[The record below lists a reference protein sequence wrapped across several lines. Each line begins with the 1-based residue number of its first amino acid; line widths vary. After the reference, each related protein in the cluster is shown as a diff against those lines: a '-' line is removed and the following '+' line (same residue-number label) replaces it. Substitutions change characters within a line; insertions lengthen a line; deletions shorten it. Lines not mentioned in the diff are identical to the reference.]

1 MLWNYIN
8 TWNLA
13 AFEPFQGFNDII
25 FTSQGT
31 CIVISY
37 RCVYLDVW
45 RCNDIWKTEFF
56 DCSGKEDWIKL
67 LIMFLPR
74 RNVGRTVAIS
84 VALATLERDR
94 NDWPKKYAFII
105 YSFKCFSLYDINNE
119 IDVQF
124 CINTFDHVMSFFF
137 YMRMNT
143 ISSLQY
149 IWVIVLLSHSTMYR
163 LYGRKTHKT
172 ELIFIGTR
180 YIVVAYIVIS

>member
-105 YSFKCFSLYDINNE
+105 YSCKCFSLYDINNE

-124 CINTFDHVMSFFF
+124 CMNTFDHV
-137 YMRMNT
+137 
-143 ISSLQY
+143 
-149 IWVIVLLSHSTMYR
+149 
-163 LYGRKTHKT
+163 
-172 ELIFIGTR
+172 
-180 YIVVAYIVIS
+180 IVISFFQCVWIQYPRFSISGSLYYFHIVQCTGCTEGKHIKQS